1 MLRFAQGMAKPE
13 DSDDA
18 ATRAKQAVQHPYDR
32 AEKQEKNSVFALLL
46 HDFTPLKRNLKR
58 LKKVLVFSSNE
69 CYTINWII
77 SRKPCR

>member
-32 AEKQEKNSVFALLL
+32 AEKQEKSSVFALLL
-46 HDFTPLKRNLKR
+46 HDFTPLK
-58 LKKVLVFSSNE
+58 E
-69 CYTINWII
+69 I
-77 SRKPCR
+77 